1 MLKFFMEHLDKK
13 VLWHREAPFIFTRT
27 LKRELLFI
35 QNIVGQKYFTVL
47 LSEC

>member
-1 MLKFFMEHLDKK
+1 MAS
-13 VLWHREAPFIFTRT
+13 WSTFIFTENS
-27 LKRELLFI
+27 KEELLFI

>member
-1 MLKFFMEHLDKK
+1 MEHLDKK
-13 VLWHREAPFIFTRT
+13 VLSWSTFIFTRT
-27 LKRELLFI
+27 LKTELLFI